1 MISKERIEAIVNE
14 CIDSEKEFVVDVS
27 ISANNKI
34 LVLLDSD
41 EGISIDR
48 CVKVSRKIEQDLDE
62 DDLDFGL
69 EVSSAGLSSPLKVVR
84 QYKKNLG
91 RSLNVISNDG
101 EKIKGKLVEV
111 NDNDFSIE
119 VEELLKPEG
128 KKRKELVLRT
138 VTLAYNEVKSAKI
151 IISFR

>member
-1 MISKERIEAIVNE
+1 MISKEQIEVVVNE
-14 CIDSEKEFVVDVS
+14 CIDPEKEFVVDVS

-41 EGISIDR
+41 EGISIER
-48 CVKVSRKIEQDLDE
+48 CVKVSREIEQNLDRDE
-62 DDLDFGL
+62 MDFEL

-91 RSLNVISNDG
+91 RSLNVISNEG

-119 VEELLKPEG
+119 VGELVKPEG

>member
-1 MISKERIEAIVNE
+1 MISKERVEAIVNE

-62 DDLDFGL
+62 DDLDFEL

-101 EKIKGKLVEV
+101 EKTKGKLVEV